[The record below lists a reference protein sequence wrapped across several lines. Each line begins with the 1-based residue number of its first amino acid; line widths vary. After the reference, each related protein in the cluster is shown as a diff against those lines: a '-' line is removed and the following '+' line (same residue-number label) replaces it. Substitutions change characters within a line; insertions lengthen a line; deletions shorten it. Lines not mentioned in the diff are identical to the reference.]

1 MKSMAEDLERLRQ
14 LALPELSERYEELF
28 GKPPRVK
35 KRAWLSKRV
44 AWKLEEKRLGGLSQ
58 AAKRSLEALMSE
70 IDLPLR
76 PCRHRGA
83 LSGHRRA
90 AEYKLGTVFARTWH
104 GRQVRA
110 VAVEGGFEYDGKIYR
125 SLSAVAKAVTA
136 QHWSGPLFFNLR
148 ERKRA
153 R

>member
-1 MKSMAEDLERLRQ
+1 MTSMAEDIERLRQ
-14 LALPELSERYEELF
+14 LTLPELSERYRELF
-28 GKPPRVK
+28 GKPPRLK
-35 KRAWLSKRV
+35 QRAWLSRRV

-125 SLSAVAKAVTA
+125 SLSGVAKAATG
-136 QHWSGPLFFNLR
+136 QHSSGPFFFNLR
-148 ERKRA
+148 ERKRG